1 MKKNKFENYE
11 QERENLKNIEE
22 IIEKCDNYTILNGK
36 VTWKE
41 IKKDIKRPMRN
52 FIKKFYYN
60 KNENVKN
67 SNLEEIIE
75 DEKENDNENE
85 ITTDYKNND
94 IL

>member
-1 MKKNKFENYE
+1 
-11 QERENLKNIEE
+11 
-22 IIEKCDNYTILNGK
+22 
-36 VTWKE
+36 
-41 IKKDIKRPMRN
+41 MRN